1 MWLCMSITFEGPC
14 IGQNIRIP
22 LWHCCDIAVTV
33 TYDCCN
39 STCNACNAHATKL
52 TISLIY
58 DATRNVVRREPA
70 LQYPSLILGC
80 IGHIWH
86 IQDWRLKMA
95 GLSPCDQMDLLP
107 DSGMLL
113 AVACPF
119 CRKRFVLTF
128 VFNTKC
134 MPKSMLEVTAL
145 DGTWSDYTG
154 WSHWDWDLAKMFDIA
169 LHCCQG
175 DVQETLDICHNGIL
189 RPPVV

>member
-1 MWLCMSITFEGPC
+1 MWLCMSITFEDPC

-113 AVACPF
+113 VFPSDSFKWENQICDD
-119 CRKRFVLTF
+119 KRFLRRKNPAPRHHTSYKLS
-128 VFNTKC
+128 TKSRFEKNKK
-134 MPKSMLEVTAL
+134 PGLFYKRFLWRKKLIQIVNQ
-145 DGTWSDYTG
+145 
-154 WSHWDWDLAKMFDIA
+154 K
-169 LHCCQG
+169 
-175 DVQETLDICHNGIL
+175 
-189 RPPVV
+189 